1 MKSLISIK
9 KHGNEPFEVVS
20 NGEFNTLNNIMNE
33 LTNELENRS
42 IFMVNECT
50 ITNNSLVREFATK
63 KEGWVMSLL
72 IVP

>member
-9 KHGNEPFEVVS
+9 KHGGDLFEVVS
-20 NGEFNTLNNIMNE
+20 KGEYDTLNYIMNE
-33 LTNELENRS
+33 LTNELETRD